1 MTTTHKDAKQE
12 FMIEAP
18 VLQKL
23 KPKIREL
30 IELLKKTLEA
40 KQPIL
45 IRHHA
50 DADGYTAGI
59 ALERALLPLIS
70 LQHRRERDVSYY
82 YQRLP
87 SLTPYYAYEDA
98 TKDIQTFLKNAE
110 QFEMKAPLILLLDLG
125 SGGESL
131 PAIQKIKIYGAT
143 VAVVDHHPA
152 DEHITQVTEVHI
164 NPHLVGSTYDF
175 SAGMLCAEIGH
186 LIHAETKNSVP
197 QHFYFIA
204 AVSGTADK
212 VASEEYKK
220 YMAIAAHHGFSKEFV
235 QKVAEAL
242 NYEAHIL
249 GPTSGREIVQDI
261 LGKDEKRQH
270 KLLALAEKQLEKLFS
285 NQLACCLKF
294 AEIVEQKDFLFVKV
308 PIEQL
313 ASSKNAYPPRGKS
326 IGLVQLHF
334 ADQNKKAL
342 VVGIGSTSFNFRC
355 NKEIKDFDVNEFIS
369 VCKKKFPYAMVSG
382 GGHKQAGSITFVAA
396 AYKEMYDA
404 LEEYVIG
411 LEK

>member
-1 MTTTHKDAKQE
+1 MTTTNKDAKAE

-23 KPKIREL
+23 KPKIHEL

-59 ALERALLPLIS
+59 ALERALLPLIAA
-70 LQHRRERDVSYY
+70 QHRRERDVSYY

-98 TKDIQTFLKNAE
+98 TKDIQTFLRNAE
-110 QFEMKAPLILLLDLG
+110 QFEMKAPLILLLDFG

-131 PAIQKIKIYGAT
+131 AAIQKVKIYGAT

-152 DEHITQVTEVHI
+152 DEHITQATEVHI

-186 LIHAETKNSVP
+186 LICEETKNNYP
-197 QHFYFIA
+197 HHFYFIA

-220 YMAIAAHHGFSKEFV
+220 YMAMASHHGFAKEFV
-235 QKVAEAL
+235 HKVASAL
-242 NYEAHIL
+242 DYEAHIL

-261 LGKDEKRQH
+261 LGRDEKKQH
-270 KLLALAEKQLEKLFS
+270 KLLALAEKQLDKLFTA
-285 NQLACCLKF
+285 QLSSCLTF
-294 AEIVEQKDFLFVKV
+294 AEVVEKKHFLFVKV

-313 ASSKNAYPPRGKS
+313 STSRNAYPPRGKS
-326 IGLVQLHF
+326 IGLVSQHF

-342 VVGIGSTSFNFRC
+342 VVGIGSSSFNFRC
-355 NKEIKDFDVNEFIS
+355 NKEIKDFDVNQFITL
-369 VCKKKFPYAMVSG
+369 CKKKFPYAQVSG
-382 GGHKQAGSITFVAA
+382 GGHKQAGSIIFVAA

-404 LEEYVIG
+404 LEEYVNT
-411 LEK
+411 LKE

>member
-1 MTTTHKDAKQE
+1 MTATKENKSQE
-12 FMIEAP
+12 FMIETP

-23 KPKIREL
+23 KPKIHEL
-30 IELLKKTLEA
+30 IELLKKAIEA

-59 ALERALLPLIS
+59 ALERALLPFIS
-70 LQHRRERDVSYY
+70 AQHRRERDVSYY

-98 TKDIQTFLKNAE
+98 TKDIQTFLRNAE
-110 QFEMKAPLILLLDLG
+110 QFEMKAPLILLLDFG
-125 SGGESL
+125 SGGESIA
-131 PAIQKIKIYGAT
+131 AIQKVKIYGAT
-143 VAVVDHHPA
+143 VAVVDHHPP
-152 DEHITQVTEVHI
+152 DEHITQATAVHI
-164 NPHLVGSTYDF
+164 NPHLIGSTYDF

-186 LIHAETKNSVP
+186 LLIGDMKNIPP

-212 VASEEYKK
+212 VASEECKK
-220 YMAIAAHHGFSKEFV
+220 YMAMASHHGFAKEFV
-235 QKVAEAL
+235 HKVAQAL
-242 NYEAHIL
+242 DYEAHIL

-261 LGKDEKRQH
+261 LGKDEKRQQ
-270 KLLALAEKQLEKLFS
+270 KLLALAEKQLDRLFS
-285 NQLACCLKF
+285 AQVASCLKF
-294 AEIVEQKDFLFVKV
+294 ADVVEKKNFLFVKV

-313 ASSKNAYPPRGKS
+313 ATSRNAYPPRGKS
-326 IGLVQLHF
+326 IGLVQQHF
-334 ADQNKKAL
+334 ADQSKKAL

-355 NKEIKDFDVNEFIS
+355 NKEIKDFDVNEFIMI
-369 VCKKKFPYAMVSG
+369 CKKKYPYAQVSG
-382 GGHKQAGSITFVAA
+382 GGHKQAGSIIFVAA

-404 LEEYVIG
+404 LEAYVDG
-411 LEK
+411 FDK